1 MAPDPILDRVVEQ
14 ASELLRAPKVGLA
27 IIEQAGTGPYV
38 LRFVAT
44 RGLSAQ
50 FSERTRP
57 TNWRDGTTAI
67 AIHERRPVWSA
78 DLLNDPAIEL
88 TEATRRAVE
97 AEGYRAVLSV
107 PLLALGNVLGALVLY
122 RDEVGPFSPEAVE
135 LAQVFAAQAA
145 VAIENA
151 RLYQRAEDRATKLQA
166 LSDLTR
172 LIVSAAAGD
181 KVFQAVAEASTELL
195 DARLARVW
203 IDDPERNVVRIE
215 ASHGIDIDGAGPQDV
230 GVELPSQDSGI
241 VGIVLR
247 DRRPIYGRD
256 IQKDPRRS
264 PRLVRQVRG
273 LHAFA
278 ALPLVAEDRAVG
290 VLFLIFADERDFNGE
305 EQEIMNLLA
314 DHAAIA
320 IRQAQLYADADLR
333 RQEAEVMAELAS
345 NINASL
351 ELDDVLAS
359 VAAGAR
365 ALCRAD
371 SARIAVRTPE
381 DPAIRFRH
389 TIGTR
394 YDGWRDVVIAPG
406 QGVGGRVLETG
417 EPFRTDNYQADSRIT
432 SDYMM
437 QARAEQIVAEMA
449 VPIKTQDELHGV
461 LYVSNRTAQPFT
473 DRDEAIL
480 CRLADYAGAGIKNA
494 NLYDGLRVALDQL
507 AHSQTALVQNE
518 RLRALGEMAAGVAHD
533 FNNMLAVIVG
543 RTDLLLGRTG
553 DPYMLRGLEDVR
565 RAATTGAATVRR
577 IQNFTGTR
585 RARPPGR
592 VALGEIVREVA
603 QLTRVRW
610 KDEAQRRGIQY
621 EVTVEGDAPEVAGHA
636 DELREVF
643 TNLLNN
649 ALDAMPEGGRC
660 TFRVGAKGATATVDV
675 EDTGRGMP
683 PDVAARIFEPFF
695 TTKGPKGSGLGLSVS
710 WGIINSSGG
719 TITVDTLPDVGTRLT
734 VKLPI
739 PDALPEESVGA
750 ATPATPTRAR
760 LLIIDDEEPVRQV
773 LTDMLE
779 EMGHTV
785 TQAES
790 GPDGLQKFAAEP
802 FDLVI
807 TDLSMPGMSGWDVA
821 AALGRDHPAVP
832 IGMVTGWG
840 EQVDSGQATR
850 HRLKFVVA
858 KPFTL
863 GDIERAVASALER

>member
-1 MAPDPILDRVVEQ
+1 MAPDAVLERVVEQ

-27 IIEQAGTGPYV
+27 VIEQAGAGPYV

-78 DLLNDPAIEL
+78 DLLNDPTIDL
-88 TEATRRAVE
+88 TQATREAVE

-107 PLLALGNVLGALVLY
+107 PLLAQDHPIGALVLY
-122 RDEVGPFSPEAVE
+122 RDEAGPFSPEAVE

-151 RLYQRAEDRATKLQA
+151 RLYRRAEDRATKLKA

-181 KVFQAVAEASTELL
+181 NIFHAVAEVSTQLL
-195 DARLARVW
+195 GARLARVW
-203 IDDPERNVVRIE
+203 IDDPDRGVVRIE
-215 ASHGIDIDGAGPQDV
+215 ASHGIDLQSAGSQDV
-230 GVELPSQDSGI
+230 GIELAAEDSGI
-241 VGIVLR
+241 VASVLR
-247 DRRPIYGRD
+247 EREPIYGPD

-264 PRLVRQVRG
+264 ARLVRQVRD

-278 ALPLVAEDRAVG
+278 ALPLAAGDRVVG
-290 VLFLIFADERDFNGE
+290 VLFLVFAEERDFIGE
-305 EQEIMNLLA
+305 EREIMQLVA

-320 IRQAQLYADADLR
+320 IRQAQLYRDADLR

-371 SARIAVRTPE
+371 SARIAVRTPD

-389 TIGTR
+389 TIGTS
-394 YDGWRDVVIAPG
+394 YDGWLEVVVVPG
-406 QGVGGRVLETG
+406 RGVGGQVLATG
-417 EPFRTDNYQADSRIT
+417 EPFRTNHYEADPRIT
-432 SDYMM
+432 HHYLPH
-437 QARAEQIVAEMA
+437 ARAEQIVAEIA
-449 VPIKTQDELHGV
+449 VPIRTQEELHGV
-461 LYVSNRTAQPFT
+461 LYVSNRSSRPFT
-473 DRDEAIL
+473 DRDEAVL

-494 NLYDGLRVALDQL
+494 NLYQGLREALDQL
-507 AHSQTALVQNE
+507 GKSQTALVQNE

-553 DPYMLRGLEDVR
+553 DPYMLRGLQDVR

-592 VALGEIVREVA
+592 VALGDIVREVA

-610 KDEAQRRGIQY
+610 KDEAQRRGIPY
-621 EVTVEGDAPEVAGHA
+621 EVTVEGDAPPVAGHP

-649 ALDAMPEGGRC
+649 ALDAMPDGGRC
-660 TFRVGAKGATATVDV
+660 TFRVGSSAGTATVDI

-710 WGIINSSGG
+710 WGIISSSGG
-719 TITVDTLPDVGTRLT
+719 TITVDTLPDVGTRMT
-734 VKLPI
+734 VRLPI
-739 PDALPEESVGA
+739 PDAIPDEPVAA
-750 ATPATPTRAR
+750 ATPVPPARAR
-760 LLIIDDEEPVRQV
+760 LLVIDDEEPVRQV

-779 EMGHTV
+779 EMGHAV
-785 TQAES
+785 TQAE
-790 GPDGLQKFAAEP
+790 GGADGLQKFNADR

-807 TDLSMPGMSGWDVA
+807 TDLSMPGMSGWEVA
-821 AALGRDHPAVP
+821 AALGREHPHVP
-832 IGMVTGWG
+832 VGMVTGWG

-858 KPFTL
+858 KPFML
-863 GDIERAVASALER
+863 DDIARAVSGALER